1 MSIWQTYLKLLIQ
14 WQNPTSN
21 KDGRLREWSAGT
33 LFGYQTLHFLGNEV
47 IMLVIQ
53 LAKPHEFGRLLLTL
67 KVPRNPVMHYL
78 TQASFVAQDYLSN
91 GWHLVYAYIEEVM

>member
-1 MSIWQTYLKLLIQ
+1 MFIWIVCLKLHTQ

-21 KDGRLREWSAGT
+21 KAGELKGWSAET
-33 LFGYQTLHFLGNEV
+33 LFGYLILQCLGNEV